1 MCSLHIGD
9 RRILRPL
16 WGVLRLNFDNRRL
29 ICFVF
34 FCFILQTWRIFSCYF
49 GAIFNWESKV
59 SRGRF
64 GFALLSSVIGL
75 KARAFSQPIRFKN
88 WSRSQIGHQCFP
100 ALSAVCSL
108 DCEFSFGDEDINL
121 RSYWW
126 LGLLWFCFL
135 WTQLKTALTKDIF
148 VTLSTSR
155 AGLV

>member
-1 MCSLHIGD
+1 MINQCVRYTLGVGEFSGHYEELFVLISTTGD
-9 RRILRPL
+9 
-16 WGVLRLNFDNRRL
+16 
-29 ICFVF
+29 CFVL
-34 FCFILQTWRIFSCYF
+34 FCFFLQTWRIFSCYF

-64 GFALLSSVIGL
+64 GFAP
-75 KARAFSQPIRFKN
+75 FSQPIRFKN
-88 WSRSQIGHQCFP
+88 WSRSRIGHQCFP
-100 ALSAVCSL
+100 ALSAVCSFN
-108 DCEFSFGDEDINL
+108 CEFSFGDEDINL

-148 VTLSTSR
+148 VTVSTSR